1 MTNERPQDKWLAPDT
16 AAQLRTYSAQRMKG
30 VWFRVAWSGA
40 LLVLFAVNLTHRLED
55 AQRNDT
61 TTSLA
66 VITAIVLLRFG
77 YYVWRL
83 ISARRD
89 VEAMKRSLGIMA

>member
-1 MTNERPQDKWLAPDT
+1 MPNERPQDKWLAPDP
-16 AAQLRTYSAQRMKG
+16 AAELRSYSAQRMKG
-30 VWFRVAWSGA
+30 AWFRVAWSGV
-40 LLVLFAVNLTHRLED
+40 LLILFAINLTHRLDD

-61 TTSLA
+61 TIPLA

-89 VEAMKRSLGIMA
+89 VEAMKRSLGIVA

>member
-1 MTNERPQDKWLAPDT
+1 MINERPQDKWLSPDP
-16 AAQLRTYSAQRMKG
+16 AAQLKTYSSQRMKG
-30 VWFRVAWSGA
+30 AWFRVAWSGA
-40 LLVLFAVNLTHRLED
+40 LLILFAVNLTHRLDE

-77 YYVWRL
+77 YYLWRL

-89 VEAMKRSLGIMA
+89 VEAMKRSLGIVA